1 MPHSPTEDWQPEPE
15 PQNELERLIKAAAA
29 DPSLQGRMFRLL
41 MKSQLCVYVPH
52 HPELEGEHMR
62 TTDQGF
68 VWSTYGDKDGAFAAV
83 FTSVAAAEYEMRN
96 VRKGGGPRPMI
107 CEMPADVLMGF
118 LNDGQTTV
126 RVMAAGGG
134 TIRLQPQAVAK
145 LVAGEFTGERPLRDD
160 GEKQAVTLV
169 PVPEARV
176 PMKLRQAIRVFCARR
191 RVPIGVYVFHQVE
204 EATGEVP
211 GNDLRVILW
220 LRHADP
226 VFYNDFCLMAQK
238 LTPRHLEFYGAVVTS
253 DDTDTVAFLQQQT
266 PLWPLM
272 KTE

>member
-1 MPHSPTEDWQPEPE
+1 M
-15 PQNELERLIKAAAA
+15 
-29 DPSLQGRMFRLL
+29 
-41 MKSQLCVYVPH
+41 
-52 HPELEGEHMR
+52 
-62 TTDQGF
+62 
-68 VWSTYGDKDGAFAAV
+68 
-83 FTSVAAAEYEMRN
+83 
-96 VRKGGGPRPMI
+96 
-107 CEMPADVLMGF
+107 
-118 LNDGQTTV
+118 
-126 RVMAAGGG
+126 
-134 TIRLQPQAVAK
+134 
-145 LVAGEFTGERPLRDD
+145 
-160 GEKQAVTLV
+160 
-169 PVPEARV
+169 
-176 PMKLRQAIRVFCARR
+176 
-191 RVPIGVYVFHQVE
+191 YVFHQVE